1 MSRVV
6 HFEIHAD
13 DPKRAASFYESAFG
27 WTISKWD
34 GPVDYWLI
42 TTGADDQP
50 GIDGAI
56 TKRQSPARG
65 EGFSAYVCTINV
77 ESFEDTAAKVEAAG
91 GALTGPKRAVPG
103 VGWHGYFTDTE
114 GNTFGAMQPDEDAK

>member
-6 HFEIHAD
+6 HFEIHAG
-13 DPKRAASFYESAFG
+13 DPERAIRFYESALG

-42 TTGADDQP
+42 TTGAKDQP

-56 TKRQSPARG
+56 MKRQSPAGG
-65 EGFSAYVCTINV
+65 EGFSAFVCTVNI
-77 ESFEDTAAKVEAAG
+77 ESYEDTAAKVEAAG
-91 GALTGPKRAVPG
+91 GAVTGPKQAVPG
-103 VGWHGYFTDTE
+103 IGWHGYFTDTE
-114 GNTFGAMQPDEDAK
+114 GNTFGAMQPDENAK

>member
-6 HFEIHAD
+6 HFEIHAG
-13 DPKRAASFYESAFG
+13 DPERAAAFYESALG

-42 TTGADDQP
+42 TTGASDQP

-56 TKRQSPARG
+56 VKRQSPVSG
-65 EGFSAYVCTINV
+65 EGFSAYVCTVNV
-77 ESFEDTAAKVEAAG
+77 ESYEETAAKVVAAG
-91 GALTGPKRAVPG
+91 GAVTSPKQAVPG
-103 VGWHGYFTDTE
+103 IGWHGYFTDTE
-114 GNTFGAMQPDEDAK
+114 GNTFGAMQSDENAE

>member
-13 DPKRAASFYESAFG
+13 DPARAARFYEGAFG

-42 TTGADDQP
+42 TTGTDDQP
-50 GIDGAI
+50 GINGAI
-56 TKRQSPARG
+56 MKRQKPASG
-65 EGFSAYVCTINV
+65 EGFSAYVCTANV
-77 ESFEDTAAKVEAAG
+77 ESFDDTAAKVEAAG
-91 GALTGPKRAVPG
+91 GALTGPKQAVPG
-103 VGWHGYFTDTE
+103 IGWHGYFTDTE
-114 GNTFGAMQPDEDAK
+114 GNTFGAMQPDENAK

>member
-13 DPKRAASFYESAFG
+13 DPARAAKFYESAFG

-42 TTGADDQP
+42 NTGADDQP
-50 GIDGAI
+50 GINGAI
-56 TKRQSPARG
+56 TRREGSAG
-65 EGFSAYVCTINV
+65 ADGFSAYVCTIDI
-77 ESFEDTAAKVEAAG
+77 ESFADTAAKVKAAG
-91 GALTGPKRAVPG
+91 GAVTSLKRAVPG
-103 VGWHGYFTDTE
+103 IGWHGFFSDTE
-114 GNTFGAMQPDEDAK
+114 GNTFGVMQPDEAAK

>member
-13 DPKRAASFYESAFG
+13 DPERAAKFYESALG

-42 TTGADDQP
+42 TTGAKDQP

-56 TKRQSPARG
+56 TKRQSPSSSYG
-65 EGFSAYVCTINV
+65 VSAYVCTINV
-77 ESFEDTAAKVEAAG
+77 ESFEDAAAKVEAAG
-91 GALTGPKRAVPG
+91 GAVTSPKRAVPG
-103 VGWHGYFTDTE
+103 VGWHAYFSDTE
-114 GNTFGAMQPDEDAK
+114 GNTFGAMQPDEAAK